1 MSVDLVSRASGL
13 VMVLVLLAA
22 GCESSPVKPASSTGS
37 TQQAASAVAPS
48 AEPGAAACP
57 HGEACGGAEAA
68 QAAAAVQANAAGERV
83 FGAGLKQ
90 EGPALDVAKVLADP
104 APHVGKVIQCEGTI
118 ARVCERM
125 GCWMELQGPTAEK
138 GLRVP
143 MAGHSFFMPQD
154 VVGHRAVVEGE
165 LTALGLSPEA
175 KAHLESEGLKS
186 AGPLSL
192 AATGVVVR

>member
-1 MSVDLVSRASGL
+1 M
-13 VMVLVLLAA
+13 
-22 GCESSPVKPASSTGS
+22 GCENAPVKPAAPVASSHELVK
-37 TQQAASAVAPS
+37 APPASEQPS
-48 AEPGAAACP
+48 AAACP
-57 HGEACGGAEAA
+57 HGEACGGPEAA
-68 QAAAAVQANAAGERV
+68 QAAASVTANAAGERV

-104 APHVGKVIQCEGTI
+104 GPHVGKVIKCEGTI

-125 GCWMELQGPTAEK
+125 GCWMELQGPTADK

-165 LTALGLSPEA
+165 LTALGLSAEA

>member
-1 MSVDLVSRASGL
+1 VDVSRLLTRALALALCMLCACENTAAPTSGAKAPEVRVQAPAASG
-13 VMVLVLLAA
+13 A
-22 GCESSPVKPASSTGS
+22 P
-37 TQQAASAVAPS
+37 AAS
-48 AEPGAAACP
+48 CP
-57 HGEACGGAEAA
+57 HGDSCGGGAA
-68 QAAAAVQANAAGERV
+68 PTATTNATGERV
-83 FGAGLKQ
+83 FGAGLKL
-90 EGPALDVAKVLADP
+90 EGPALEVAKVLEDP
-104 APHVGKVIQCEGTI
+104 AAHVGKVIQCEGTI

-154 VVGHRAVVEGE
+154 IVGHRAVVEGE
-165 LTALGLSPEA
+165 LTALGLSPA
-175 KAHLESEGLKS
+175 ARAHLESEGLKS